1 MANHLQIVAI
11 LHIVFGVI
19 GLLTGL
25 FVVFILGGVAV
36 FLGVSGPNGS
46 EIAFPILSIVA
57 FVMAV
62 FIVIS
67 SVPGIIGGIG
77 LLKRANWARILVII
91 ISAIYIPFNIPL
103 GTILGIYSLWVLF
116 NNETMNLFEQRD
128 L

>member
-77 LLKRANWARILVII
+77 LLKRANLARILVII